1 MGTHPF
7 RKNKY
12 ARVTVE
18 LSQEEKNYI
27 KRIFKKGRVACLT
40 GAGISAES
48 GIPVFRG
55 KGGLWEKYDPAI
67 YADRDGLVGLLRNAP
82 EKLVD
87 FVTDFY
93 NILLDAPPNAAHYC
107 LAALEKEGILG
118 GLITQNI
125 DNLHSLAGT
134 RKISELHG
142 NAFRLRCTGCGR
154 KMNLERERLKEMAQ
168 LLRLNRDSRIRLSK
182 ILSRY
187 FCRCMSCRSRYRID
201 IVLFGEELLQ
211 SELDLAYQFLDESRS
226 LIVIGS
232 SLEVYPA
239 AALPFYAKDKGLNL
253 LEINSSATAFSRLCD
268 YRLSGNA
275 AEILPK
281 MMEISSD

>member
-1 MGTHPF
+1 MS
-7 RKNKY
+7 
-12 ARVTVE
+12 VD
-18 LSQEEKNYI
+18 LSKEEKNYI
-27 KRIFKKGRVACLT
+27 KRIFKKGRVTCLT

-48 GIPVFRG
+48 GIPTFRG
-55 KGGLWEKYDPAI
+55 KGGLWEKYDPLT
-67 YADRDGLVGLLRNAP
+67 YAHAEGLAGLFRNEP

-87 FVTDFY
+87 FIVDFY
-93 NILLDAPPNAAHYC
+93 NVLLEAAANAAHYC
-107 LAALEKEGILG
+107 LAALEKEGVLR

-142 NAFRLRCTGCGR
+142 NAFRLRCTGCGHR
-154 KMNLERERLKEMAQ
+154 ISLERGRLEELVQ
-168 LLRLNRDSRIRLSK
+168 LLRASRDSRMKILK

-187 FCRCMSCRSRYRID
+187 FCRCAACRSRYRID
-201 IVLFGEELLQ
+201 IVLFGEELPQ
-211 SELDLAYQFLDESRS
+211 AELDLAYKFLDESSS
-226 LIVIGS
+226 LMVIGC

-239 AALPFYAKDKGLNL
+239 AALPFYAKEKGLNL

-268 YRLSGNA
+268 YRITGNA

-281 MMEISSD
+281 MMEVSSD